1 MPAHPHTFPKHEHL
15 SKKKEIDFLFSSGK
29 SFSKFPFR
37 VIFIIKKAEEK
48 KEGNEFSTKLSS
60 PSPLERELG
69 GRGARMAVS
78 VPKKKIK
85 RAVDRNR
92 IKRLTREGYR
102 LNKQLLT
109 DVCKNKNAAI
119 DFMLIYTGNVNPEFI
134 TVQSKIVLILQRL
147 NSIIQQ
153 GNAPSDDSLTKVL

>member
-1 MPAHPHTFPKHEHL
+1 
-15 SKKKEIDFLFSSGK
+15 
-29 SFSKFPFR
+29 
-37 VIFIIKKAEEK
+37 
-48 KEGNEFSTKLSS
+48 
-60 PSPLERELG
+60 
-69 GRGARMAVS
+69 MAVS

-102 LNKQLLT
+102 LNKQLLIE
-109 DVCKNKNAAI
+109 VCNNKNAAI

-153 GNAPSDDSLTKVL
+153 GNAPSDDTVT